1 MLMPRTPLFLSLGR
15 IHSVY
20 AHAPDF
26 EPQSDTKPEAEIVYQ
41 QVTMEGCESGIPY
54 IHHGYPI
61 PYISGAGAND
71 PMMASDSLT
80 CAVLPFQIPEGHES
94 PGDA

>member
-1 MLMPRTPLFLSLGR
+1 MPMPRTRLFLSFGK
-15 IHSVY
+15 IHGVY

-41 QVTMEGCESGIPY
+41 QVTVEERESGIPY

-61 PYISGAGAND
+61 PHIKGTGAND
-71 PMMASDSLT
+71 PMMGGDSLP
-80 CAVLPFQIPEGHES
+80 CALVPFQVPKGH
-94 PGDA
+94 